1 MKLLKL
7 CDMLSAVLDAFN
19 KSLEQGQQKVTQ
31 YNNVPSFAITWECIP
46 WGGTF
51 RAQAH
56 AEVAVPTSQWAKR
69 G

>member
-31 YNNVPSFAITWECIP
+31 YNNVPSFAIT
-46 WGGTF
+46 
-51 RAQAH
+51 
-56 AEVAVPTSQWAKR
+56 
-69 G
+69 